1 MLVLKFGGTSVG
13 SIEGLNNLK
22 KIVES
27 HQRPCIVVVSAITGV
42 TNMLIDIFAKA
53 VSPGSKYKD
62 DLALVKEK
70 HLELA
75 QAMLTEQNYSAFK
88 EELEDDFEK
97 LESLLSSVSIM
108 RNRLKNLEDHVLS
121 MGEQFS
127 SKMIVRMFEDAVRID
142 GRELIVTKK
151 SGDAS
156 QILWDET
163 CKNVNEAFKD
173 FNSLAV
179 IPGFCGR
186 TPDGYITTL
195 GRGGSDLSAAMIAA
209 AIGAEEVH
217 IWTDV
222 NGMMTSDPSI
232 VKEALTIPSL
242 SYSEAAEL
250 CHFGA
255 KVLFTPAIW
264 PAIKSNTPIRIKNTF
279 CSENPGTLINR
290 EGNVENTLPVTGIT
304 HVGGISLITVF
315 GNGLMG
321 QVGTSYR
328 LFGAIA
334 DQGINIV
341 FIAQASSEYSI
352 SFAVKDED
360 GQKALDVIRKNLEA
374 DEIHGSYIDVAIE
387 KEMAII
393 AVVGNRMRMTPGISA
408 RIFTALGNSNVNV
421 VATAQGG
428 SELNVS
434 VIVKNADV
442 ERGVQELHKEF
453 FK

>member
-1 MLVLKFGGTSVG
+1 
-13 SIEGLNNLK
+13 
-22 KIVES
+22 
-27 HQRPCIVVVSAITGV
+27 
-42 TNMLIDIFAKA
+42 MLIDIFAKA

-75 QAMLTEQNYSAFK
+75 QAMLTEQNYNAFK

-163 CKNVNEAFKD
+163 CKNVNEAFKN

-222 NGMMTSDPSI
+222 NGMMTSDPTI

>member
-1 MLVLKFGGTSVG
+1 MLVLKFGGSSVG

-27 HQRPCIVVVSAITGV
+27 HKRPCIVVVSAITGI
-42 TNMLIDIFAKA
+42 TNMLVDIFEKA
-53 VSPGSKYKD
+53 VSPGSKYKS
-62 DLALVKEK
+62 DLVLVKEK

-75 QAMLTEQNYSAFK
+75 KVMLSEQNYNAFK
-88 EELEDDFEK
+88 EELEEDLEK
-97 LESLLSSVSIM
+97 LENLLSSVSIM

-127 SKMIVRMFEDAVRID
+127 SKMIVRMFDDAVRID

-163 CKNVNEAFKD
+163 CNNVNSAFRN

-209 AIGAEEVH
+209 AVGAEEVH

-222 NGMMTSDPSI
+222 DGMMTSDPNI
-232 VKEALTIPSL
+232 VKEALSIPSL

-279 CSENPGTLINR
+279 NSENPGTLINK
-290 EGNVENTLPVTGIT
+290 EGNINNVLPVTGIT
-304 HVGGISLITVF
+304 HVSGISLITVF

-328 LFGAIA
+328 LFGAMA

-360 GQKALDVIRKNLEA
+360 GQKALDVIKKNLEE
-374 DEIHGSYIDVAIE
+374 DEIHGTYIDVAIE

-434 VIVKNADV
+434 VIVKSADV
-442 ERGVQELHKEF
+442 EKGVQELHKEF

>member
-75 QAMLTEQNYSAFK
+75 QAMLTEQNYNAFK

-222 NGMMTSDPSI
+222 NGMMTSDPTI

>member
-75 QAMLTEQNYSAFK
+75 QAMLTEQNYNAFK

-163 CKNVNEAFKD
+163 CKNVNEAFKN

-222 NGMMTSDPSI
+222 NGMMTSDPTI

>member
-1 MLVLKFGGTSVG
+1 MLVLKFGGSSVG
-13 SIEGLNNLK
+13 SIEGLKNLK
-22 KIVES
+22 SIVEN
-27 HQRPCIVVVSAITGV
+27 HKRPAIVVVSAITGV
-42 TNMLIDIFAKA
+42 TNLLVDIFNKA
-53 VSPGSKYKD
+53 VSPGGKYKE
-62 DLALVKEK
+62 DLAIVKEK
-70 HLELA
+70 HLSLAKGILDSTNYEEFEKEL
-75 QAMLTEQNYSAFK
+75 N
-88 EELEDDFEK
+88 DDFEK
-97 LESLLSSVSIM
+97 LENLLSSISIM
-108 RNRLKNLEDHVLS
+108 RNNLKNLEDHVLS
-121 MGEQFS
+121 MGEQFT
-127 SKMIVRMFEDAVRID
+127 SKMIVRMFEDATRID
-142 GRELIVTKK
+142 GKELIVTRK

-163 CKNVNEAFKD
+163 CNCVNEAFKG

-179 IPGFCGR
+179 VPGFCGR

-217 IWTDV
+217 IWADV
-222 NGMMTSDPSI
+222 DGMMTSDPD
-232 VKEALTIPSL
+232 VVPEAISIPSL
-242 SYSEAAEL
+242 SYAEAAEL

-264 PAIKSNTPIRIKNTF
+264 PAIKSNTPIRILNTF
-279 CSENPGTLINR
+279 NPQHPGTLISN
-290 EGNVENTLPVTGIT
+290 ECNNCNENPVTGIT
-304 HVGGISLITVF
+304 HVSGISLITVF

-328 LFGAIA
+328 LFGSLA
-334 DQGINIV
+334 DKGINIV
-341 FIAQASSEYSI
+341 FLAQASSEYSI

-360 GQKALDVIRKNLEA
+360 GEKALDIIKKNLEA
-374 DEIHGSYIDVAIE
+374 DEIHGSYIDVSIE

-421 VATAQGG
+421 VSTAQGG

-434 VIVKNADV
+434 VIVKEDEV
-442 ERGVQELHKEF
+442 KRGVEALHKEF
-453 FK
+453 FN

>member
-75 QAMLTEQNYSAFK
+75 QAMLTEQKYSAFK

-222 NGMMTSDPSI
+222 NGMMTSDPTI

-279 CSENPGTLINR
+279 CSENPGTLINK
-290 EGNVENTLPVTGIT
+290 EGNIDNILPVTGIT

>member
-1 MLVLKFGGTSVG
+1 MLVLKFGGSCVG

-22 KIVES
+22 SIVNN
-27 HQRPCIVVVSAITGV
+27 HNKPCIVVVSAITGIAD
-42 TNMLIDIFAKA
+42 LLADIFEKA
-53 VSPGSKYKD
+53 VSPGGKYKES
-62 DLALVKEK
+62 LAIVKEK

-75 QAMLTEQNYSAFK
+75 AQVLSEAQYEAFK
-88 EELEDDFEK
+88 AELDDDSDK
-97 LESLLSSVSIM
+97 LENLLSSVSIM
-108 RNRLKNLEDHVLS
+108 RNNLKNLEDHVLS
-121 MGEQFS
+121 MGEQFT
-127 SKMIVRMFEDAVRID
+127 SKMIVRMFDNAVRID

-163 CKNVNEAFKD
+163 CEKVNAAFQD

-179 IPGFCGR
+179 VPGFCGR
-186 TPDGYITTL
+186 TPDGYVTTL

-222 NGMMTSDPSI
+222 DGMMTSDPHVVS
-232 VKEALTIPSL
+232 EARTIPTL
-242 SYSEAAEL
+242 AYPEAAEL

-264 PAIKSNTPIRIKNTF
+264 PAIKSNTPIRILNAFNPDNAGTIIN
-279 CSENPGTLINR
+279 SIGEPENSK
-290 EGNVENTLPVTGIT
+290 PVTGIT
-304 HVGGISLITVF
+304 HVAGLSLITVF

-328 LFGAIA
+328 LFGAMA

-341 FIAQASSEYSI
+341 FITQASSEYSI
-352 SFAVKDED
+352 SFAVKEED
-360 GQKALDVIRKNLEA
+360 GQKALDIIKKNLEA
-374 DEIHGSYIDVAIE
+374 DKIHGSYIDVAIE

-393 AVVGNRMRMTPGISA
+393 AVVGSRMRMTPGISA
-408 RIFTALGNSNVNV
+408 RIFAALGNNDINV

-434 VIVKNADV
+434 VIVKDKDV
-442 ERGVQELHKEF
+442 KKGVQALHDEF

>member
-75 QAMLTEQNYSAFK
+75 QAMLTEQNYNAFK

-222 NGMMTSDPSI
+222 NGMMTSDPTI

-279 CSENPGTLINR
+279 CSENPGTLINK

>member
-75 QAMLTEQNYSAFK
+75 QAMLTEQNYNAFK

-279 CSENPGTLINR
+279 CSENPGTLINK
-290 EGNVENTLPVTGIT
+290 EGNIDNILPVTGIT

>member
-1 MLVLKFGGTSVG
+1 MLVLKFGGSCVG
-13 SIEGLNNLK
+13 SIEGLNSLK
-22 KIVES
+22 SIVES
-27 HQRPCIVVVSAITGV
+27 HQRPCIVVVSAITGI
-42 TNMLIDIFAKA
+42 TNMLIDIFEKA
-53 VSPGSKYKD
+53 VSPGSRYNQE
-62 DLALVKEK
+62 LVQVKEK

-75 QAMLTEQNYSAFK
+75 KEVLSPAQYEEFK
-88 EELEDDFEK
+88 AELNGDFEK
-97 LESLLSSVSIM
+97 LENLLSSVSIM
-108 RNRLKNLEDHVLS
+108 RSNLKDLKDHVLS
-121 MGEQFS
+121 MGEQFT
-127 SKMIVRMFEDAVRID
+127 SKMIVRMFDDAVRID
-142 GRELIVTKK
+142 GRELIVTRK

-163 CKNVNEAFKD
+163 CSRVNAAFEN

-179 IPGFCGR
+179 VPGFCGR
-186 TPDGYITTL
+186 TPDGYVTTL

-222 NGMMTSDPSI
+222 NGMMTSDPDV

-242 SYSEAAEL
+242 SYAEAAEL

-264 PAIKSNTPIRIKNTF
+264 PAIKSNTPIRILNAF
-279 CSENPGTLINR
+279 NPENKGTLINK
-290 EGNVENTLPVTGIT
+290 EGGSVNNKPVTGIT

-328 LFGAIA
+328 LFGALA
-334 DQGINIV
+334 DKGINIV

-360 GQKALDVIRKNLEA
+360 GQKALDIIKSNLEA

-387 KEMAII
+387 KEMAIMAI
-393 AVVGNRMRMTPGISA
+393 VGNRMRMTPGISA

-434 VIVKNADV
+434 VIVKDKDV
-442 ERGVQELHKEF
+442 KKGVEVLHKEF
-453 FK
+453 FN

>member
-75 QAMLTEQNYSAFK
+75 QAMLTEQNYNAFK

-222 NGMMTSDPSI
+222 NGMMTSDPTI

-290 EGNVENTLPVTGIT
+290 EGNVENILPVTGIT

>member
-75 QAMLTEQNYSAFK
+75 QAMLTEQNYNAFK

-279 CSENPGTLINR
+279 CSENPGTLINKD
-290 EGNVENTLPVTGIT
+290 GNIDNILPVTGIT

>member
-75 QAMLTEQNYSAFK
+75 QAMLTEQNYNAFK

-222 NGMMTSDPSI
+222 NGMMTSDPTI

-334 DQGINIV
+334 DQEINIV

>member
-75 QAMLTEQNYSAFK
+75 QAMLTEQNYNAFK

>member
-1 MLVLKFGGTSVG
+1 MIVLKFGGSSVG
-13 SIEGLNNLK
+13 SLNGLNNLK
-22 KIVES
+22 AIVNREE
-27 HQRPCIVVVSAITGV
+27 RPCIVVVSAITGI
-42 TNMLIDIFAKA
+42 TNMLGEVFEKAAKHG
-53 VSPGSKYKD
+53 GSYTE
-62 DLALVKEK
+62 ALNIIKNK

-75 QAMLTEQNYSAFK
+75 KQVLSELKYVEFK
-88 EELEDDFEK
+88 QELNADTDK
-97 LESLLSSVSIM
+97 LEELLSSVSIM
-108 RNRLKNLEDHVLS
+108 RGNLKTLEDHVLS
-121 MGEQFS
+121 MGEQFT
-127 SKMIVRMFEDAVRID
+127 SKMIVKMFDNAVRID

-163 CKNVNEAFKD
+163 CERVNKTFKD
-173 FNSLAV
+173 FCGLAV
-179 IPGFCGR
+179 VPGFCGR

-209 AIGAEEVH
+209 ALGVEKLC
-217 IWTDV
+217 IWSDV
-222 NGMMTSDPSI
+222 DGMMTSDPDVVPRAISI
-232 VKEALTIPSL
+232 PCL

-264 PAIKSNTPIRIKNTF
+264 PAIKSNTRIHIRNVF
-279 CSENPGTLINR
+279 NPQHKGTEINAKG
-290 EGNVENTLPVTGIT
+290 EDNGNFPVRGIT
-304 HVGGISLITVF
+304 HVEGISLITVF

-328 LFGAIA
+328 LFGSLA
-334 DQGINIV
+334 DKGINIV

-352 SFAVKDED
+352 SFAVKSED
-360 GQKALDVIRKNLEA
+360 GQKAIDIIKGNLMA
-374 DEIHGSYIDVAIE
+374 DKIHGSYIDVAIE
-387 KEMAII
+387 PNMAII
-393 AVVGNRMRMTPGISA
+393 AIVGNRMRMTPGISG
-408 RIFTALGNSNVNV
+408 RIFTALGNNNINV

-434 VIVKNADV
+434 VIVKEEDV
-442 ERGVQELHKEF
+442 KKGVQVLHNEF

>member
-75 QAMLTEQNYSAFK
+75 QAMLTEQNYNAFK

-242 SYSEAAEL
+242 SYPEAAEL

-279 CSENPGTLINR
+279 FSENPGTLINKD
-290 EGNVENTLPVTGIT
+290 GNIDNILPVTGIT